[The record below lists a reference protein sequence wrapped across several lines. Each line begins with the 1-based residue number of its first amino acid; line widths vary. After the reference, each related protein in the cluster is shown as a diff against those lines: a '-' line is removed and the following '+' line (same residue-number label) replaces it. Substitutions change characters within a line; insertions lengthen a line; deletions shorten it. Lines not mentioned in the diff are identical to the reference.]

1 MKRKIGRILFAAV
14 LIISLGMLSI
24 AAAANET
31 DAWNDFERNQCTFT
45 YAGKQY
51 TLVFGDYD
59 ENVDSVGP
67 ESGSAWP
74 VDAQIMLENEG
85 DMCEWPRGPYAV
97 TIFENFGEEDQAE
110 VSAELR
116 AEIIKSVAFSAESK
130 DATMPMVAKI
140 ESENAD
146 SRWYA
151 SFYMNYYQS
160 AALFHA
166 NVTLADGCTDAKGN
180 SLEDVRVSQ
189 HINVD
194 IIPGDVWINCADKG
208 IDTQEELQALLD
220 TLADAYPASS
230 KILNIMIDL
239 APVDYGDIIFRTE
252 GLNCNGVVL
261 TGASE
266 NENGVYRVKT
276 TMSSLTITQPKL
288 PVVGAIKFIADDDSD
303 TGISITNGK
312 VDMISG
318 CSFYGYDT
326 AVEIADNGRIWS
338 CDNSLFNE
346 CNVGF
351 DCSFAANASYDEF
364 QMYNCAF
371 KDCKTGVELTGF
383 PDSAIAYYYRIYH
396 CDFINDNSGN
406 QDIRSDGKVYASGN
420 YFDHAKEK
428 NDKADVSLRYL
439 SPSGLTNYLMYLHGY
454 SETPVS
460 APDWSTN
467 MIGIG
472 TEADHVELDKSD
484 DTIFADGLLLDANSF
499 ERDTELTMDVVEED
513 GSVTCTWIFEN
524 ESEGVK

>member
-1 MKRKIGRILFAAV
+1 MKRKIGRILFAVV

-31 DAWNDFERNQCTFT
+31 DAWTDFERNQCSFT
-45 YAGKQY
+45 YNDKQY

-85 DMCEWPRGPYAV
+85 DICQWPRGPYAV

-116 AEIIKSVAFSAESK
+116 AKIIESVAFSAESK

-166 NVTLADGCTDAKGN
+166 NVTLANDCTDAEGN

-194 IIPGDVWINCADKG
+194 IIPGDVWIDCADKG
-208 IDTQEELQALLD
+208 IDMQEELQSLLD

-239 APVDYGDIIFRTE
+239 APVNYGDIFFQTE
-252 GLNCNGVVL
+252 DLNCNGVVL

-288 PVVGAIKFIADDDSD
+288 TVIGAIKFITEDDSD

-326 AVEIADNGRIWS
+326 AVKVTENGQIWS
-338 CDNSLFNE
+338 CDNNLFYD
-346 CNVGF
+346 CKVGF
-351 DCSFAANASYDEF
+351 DCSFAVNASYDEF
-364 QMYNCAF
+364 QMYNCSF
-371 KDCKTGVELTGF
+371 KDCKTGVELADF
-383 PDSAIAYYYRIYH
+383 PDGAIAYYYRIYH
-396 CDFINDNSGN
+396 CDFVNGNSGN
-406 QDIRSDGKVYASGN
+406 KDIRSDGTIYSLGN

-454 SETPVS
+454 SETPVPM
-460 APDWSTN
+460 PDWTAN
-467 MIGIG
+467 LIGIG
-472 TEADHVELDKSD
+472 IEADYVELDKSD

-499 ERDTELTMDVVEED
+499 ERDTDLTMDVVEED
-513 GSVTCTWIFEN
+513 GSVTCTWIFES
-524 ESEGVK
+524 ESEGAE